1 MASKPPYLQIKG
13 LVKKF
18 GDNTA
23 VNHIDLDIQQHEIF
37 ALLGS
42 SGSGQPGIG
51 LVGLGQR
58 QLGLHVH
65 EGVDVAGSSG
75 RQTVFGQFTG
85 RDVTALQG
93 GADGAEVAG
102 FQPGLGCVCFYY
114 LRIASMLW
122 RC

>member
-42 SGSGQPGIG
+42 SGSGKST
-51 LVGLGQR
+51 LLR
-58 QLGLHVH
+58 ML
-65 EGVDVAGSSG
+65 AGMETPSSG
-75 RQTVFGQFTG
+75 HIILDGQ
-85 RDVTALQG
+85 DITAL
-93 GADGAEVAG
+93 APYERPINMM
-102 FQPGLGCVCFYY
+102 FQSYALFPHMTVEQNIAFGLNKTKCPKMKSP
-114 LRIASMLW
+114 RA
-122 RC
+122 